1 MKILWT
7 VWTCL
12 LSAKG
17 WTDFTAAAN
26 IGQESVLLIK
36 VEPTQEYIGLNVV
49 EIIH

>member
-1 MKILWT
+1 M
-7 VWTCL
+7 

-26 IGQESVLLIK
+26 VGQESVLLIIK
-36 VEPTQEYIGLNVV
+36 VEPMQEYIGLNVV